1 MLFCLSHVCSA
12 CENHME
18 SIFRAELTR
27 RLLSVFSIMSE
38 SVKSCAMEVDSAVIV
53 ERAILKRC
61 LEALN
66 KVEYGK
72 FNCLQ
77 GFGSSCTSVWEF
89 FPRLF
94 LKHLKL

>member
-1 MLFCLSHVCSA
+1 MPCSA

-18 SIFRAELTR
+18 NVFPAELSR
-27 RLLSVFSIMSE
+27 SLLSVFSILSG
-38 SVKSCAMEVDSAVIV
+38 SVKRSWAMEADSAVIV
-53 ERAILKRC
+53 ERSILKRC

-77 GFGSSCTSVWEF
+77 GFGSNCT
-89 FPRLF
+89 
-94 LKHLKL
+94 

>member
-1 MLFCLSHVCSA
+1 MPCSA

-18 SIFRAELTR
+18 NVFPAELSR
-27 RLLSVFSIMSE
+27 RLLSAFSILSG
-38 SVKSCAMEVDSAVIV
+38 SVKRSWAMEADSAVIV
-53 ERAILKRC
+53 ERSILKRC

-77 GFGSSCTSVWEF
+77 GFGSNCT
-89 FPRLF
+89 
-94 LKHLKL
+94 